1 VKIIVI
7 FFFAVLL
14 IACSSTQ
21 YESAALIKKI
31 DSEKLNTV
39 KLNINSRGVILASQ
53 ANERLYK
60 LHHNVGQVQEMFENI
75 AKRFGFQIS
84 NEDEAEYRLTVLDVK
99 PDGGE
104 CLQGLSSFNKG
115 LSFTLSVITFGI
127 LPATNGY
134 CIQVNAELF
143 YRPEVY
149 GELSDELSPLSLFES
164 NEGRIDVIAGANEI
178 DNYQRIVTI
187 EDESRAL
194 ETTIVS
200 LFKNMIKQ
208 GAFE

>member
-1 VKIIVI
+1 MKIVI
-7 FFFAVLL
+7 AFFFSILL

-21 YESAALIKKI
+21 YEPAVLIKSI
-31 DSEKLNTV
+31 DTKKLNAV
-39 KLNINSRGVILASQ
+39 KININSRGVILASQ
-53 ANERLYK
+53 ANERLFK
-60 LHHNVGQVQEMFENI
+60 LHHNERQVQEMFENI
-75 AKRFGFQIS
+75 AKHFGFEIT
-84 NEDEAEYRLTVLDVK
+84 NEELAEYRLNVLDVK
-99 PDGGE
+99 PDGGA

-115 LSFTLSVITFGI
+115 LSFTLSVMTFGV

-134 CIQVNAELF
+134 CIQVNTELF

-149 GELSDELSPLSLFES
+149 GELSEDMSPLSLFES
-164 NEGRIDVIAGANEI
+164 NNGRIDVVAGANEI

-200 LFKNMIKQ
+200 LFESMIKQ

>member
-1 VKIIVI
+1 MKIIVTL
-7 FFFAVLL
+7 FFAILL
-14 IACSSTQ
+14 VACSSTQ
-21 YESAALIKKI
+21 YNSTELIKNFNPG
-31 DSEKLNTV
+31 KLNAV
-39 KLNINSRGVILASQ
+39 KININSRGVILASQ
-53 ANERLYK
+53 ANERLFK
-60 LHHNVGQVQEMFENI
+60 LHHNEAQVQEMFENI
-75 AKRFGFQIS
+75 AKRFGFQITS
-84 NEDEAEYRLTVLDVK
+84 LEQAEYRLNIVDAK

-115 LSFTLSVITFGI
+115 LSFTLSIMTFGV

-134 CIQVNAELF
+134 CIQVNTALF

-149 GELSDELSPLSLFES
+149 GELSEEMSLLSLFES
-164 NEGRIDVIAGANEI
+164 NNGRVDVLAGANEV

-194 ETTIVS
+194 ETSIVT
-200 LFKNMIKQ
+200 LFDNMIKQ

>member
-1 VKIIVI
+1 MKIIV
-7 FFFAVLL
+7 FFFFSFLL
-14 IACSSTQ
+14 VACSSTQ

-31 DSEKLNTV
+31 DSEKLNAV
-39 KLNINSRGVILASQ
+39 KININSRGVILASQ
-53 ANERLYK
+53 ANERLFK
-60 LHHNVGQVQEMFENI
+60 LHHKEYQVQEMFENI
-75 AKRFGFQIS
+75 AKRFGFQIA
-84 NEDEAEYRLTVLDVK
+84 NEGQAEYRLDVLDVK

-115 LSFTLSVITFGI
+115 LSFTLSIMTFGV

-134 CIQVNAELF
+134 CIQVNTELF

-149 GELSDELSPLSLFES
+149 GELSEEMSPLSLFES
-164 NEGRIDVIAGANEI
+164 NDGRIDVVAGANDI

>member
-75 AKRFGFQIS
+75 AKRFGFQIA

-149 GELSDELSPLSLFES
+149 GELSDEMSPLSLFES